1 MTRLSTWLRRQWGA
15 VVVLVVSVVVAG
27 FLLHVDYGDKFGT
40 TYTTQV
46 GVTTKLDDS
55 TRIVVTGVKLA
66 GRIQEGSRITAATSE
81 VFLVIDYTIAVDDVS
96 YGNIASKLTSGSRSY
111 DSTASPLGVP
121 APGFQ
126 RSKQLVYEMSP
137 DDLAGARLTM
147 ISARDLREFERILVV
162 DLGLTPALVG
172 ELMTQR
178 YQTVV
183 LVDSDDQ
190 VQR

>member
-1 MTRLSTWLRRQWGA
+1 MTRLSTWLTKQWGA

-27 FLLHVDYGDKFGT
+27 FLLHVDYGDTFGT

-96 YGNIASKLTSGSRSY
+96 YGNIASKLTSGSKSY
-111 DSTASPLGVP
+111 DSIDSAFGVP

-147 ISARDLREFERILVV
+147 ISARDLREFERIVVV
-162 DLGLTPALVG
+162 DLGLTPTEVG
-172 ELMTQR
+172 ELITQR

>member
-1 MTRLSTWLRRQWGA
+1 MRRLASWLRTQWGA

-27 FLLHVDYGDKFGT
+27 FLLHVDYGDAFGA

-46 GVTTKLDDS
+46 GVSTQLDDS
-55 TRIVVTGVKLA
+55 TRVVVTGLRLA

-81 VFLVIDYTIAVDDVS
+81 VFLVVDYTVAVDDVS
-96 YGNIASKLTSGSRSY
+96 YGTISAKLMSGPRRYNSITS
-111 DSTASPLGVP
+111 ALGVP

-137 DDLAGARLTM
+137 DDLTGATLRLL
-147 ISARDLREFERILVV
+147 SARDLREFERIVVV
-162 DLGLTPALVG
+162 DLGLTPARVA
-172 ELMTQR
+172 ELITQR
-178 YQTVV
+178 YQTVA
-183 LVDSDDQ
+183 LVDGDDE